1 MKHLW
6 QNLNIF
12 KMYSFDVC
20 NICVFVFLSL
30 FGQVS
35 LSGNQVKLDFM
46 FLGENIKRGK

>member
-20 NICVFVFLSL
+20 NIFVFLSL